1 MEELKT
7 VRKWF
12 QRGFVCMGM
21 DLKDAF
27 LHVPMRPEVNKFLQF
42 AWKEKTLQM
51 AGFTLRLKVFSK
63 NIDLHGKSHSCFPS
77 WQEHY
82 LDSLHG

>member
-12 QRGFVCMGM
+12 QHGFMSTGM

-27 LHVPMRPEVNKFLQF
+27 IHVPMQP
-42 AWKEKTLQM
+42 
-51 AGFTLRLKVFSK
+51 KVK
-63 NIDLHGKSHSCFPS
+63 KLI
-77 WQEHY
+77 
-82 LDSLHG
+82 

>member
-27 LHVPMRPEVNKFLQF
+27 PHVPMRLEVKKILTICL
-42 AWKEKTLQM
+42 ERKTLQM
-51 AGFTLRLKVFSK
+51 AGLTLRLIVFSK
-63 NIDLHGKSHSCFPS
+63 NIDLHGKSHSFFPS

>member
-12 QRGFVCMGM
+12 LHGFICTWM

-27 LHVPMRPEVNKFLQF
+27 LHVPMRPKVKKILWF
-42 AWKEKTLQM
+42 AWKEK
-51 AGFTLRLKVFSK
+51 FY
-63 NIDLHGKSHSCFPS
+63 
-77 WQEHY
+77 E
-82 LDSLHG
+82 